1 MMSGKQIKSFIKNF
15 SLMKRKGTG
24 LIVVIV
30 VLAFLLSIGITLITI
45 TSTGPKVSANIRA
58 QDQAFNA
65 AEAGFD
71 AAWLAIEDYF
81 ANESWISF
89 EGHYL
94 RDPTGIDLPQDDNYF
109 RKKTDLEILNML
121 DPNNDGQP
129 DVDNVLF
136 FKQPYIRRADDT
148 YDPNYT
154 YTVFLIDDEAGG
166 GNADPTDA
174 LLVCIGVTG
183 QGANLSTA
191 RIEIEL
197 AVELQTGG

>member
-1 MMSGKQIKSFIKNF
+1 MWAKKRVLYRRKSFRVP
-15 SLMKRKGTG
+15 SRKGTG
-24 LIVVIV
+24 LIVIIIVI
-30 VLAFLLSIGITLITI
+30 AFLLSIGVTLITI
-45 TSTGPKVSANIRA
+45 TSTGPKVSANIRS

-71 AAWLAIEDYF
+71 AAWLAIEDNF
-81 ANESWISF
+81 ANEAWISF

-94 RDPTGIDLPQDDNYF
+94 REPTGIDLPQDDNYF

-129 DVDNVLF
+129 DVSNVLF

-166 GNADPTDA
+166 GAADPTDA
-174 LLVCIGVTG
+174 LLVCIGVIG

>member
-1 MMSGKQIKSFIKNF
+1 MWARKRVLYRRKSFRVP
-15 SLMKRKGTG
+15 SRKGTG
-24 LIVVIV
+24 LIVIIIVI
-30 VLAFLLSIGITLITI
+30 AFLLSIGVTLITI
-45 TSTGPKVSANIRA
+45 TSTGPKVSANIRS

-71 AAWLAIEDYF
+71 AAWLAIEDNF
-81 ANESWISF
+81 ANEAWISF

-94 RDPTGIDLPQDDNYF
+94 REPTGIDLPQDDNYF

-129 DVDNVLF
+129 DVSNVLF

-166 GNADPTDA
+166 GAADPTDA
-174 LLVCIGVTG
+174 LLVCIGVIG

>member
-1 MMSGKQIKSFIKNF
+1 MMIKKKIIGFIKF
-15 SLMKRKGTG
+15 LRPSMRKGTG
-24 LIVVIV
+24 LIVIIV

-71 AAWLAIEDYF
+71 AAWLAIEDQF
-81 ANESWISF
+81 ANESWLSF

-121 DPNNDGQP
+121 DPNNDGVP

-136 FKQPYIRRADDT
+136 FKQPYIRRADGT

-166 GNADPTDA
+166 GVADPTDA
-174 LLVCIGVTG
+174 LLVCIGVIG

-191 RIEIEL
+191 RIEVEL

>member
-1 MMSGKQIKSFIKNF
+1 M
-15 SLMKRKGTG
+15 
-24 LIVVIV
+24 VIV

-45 TSTGPKVSANIRA
+45 TSTGPKVSANIRS

-71 AAWLAIEDYF
+71 AAWLAIEDNF
-81 ANESWISF
+81 ANETWVSF

-94 RDPTGIDLPQDDNYF
+94 RDPMGIDLPQDDNYF
-109 RKKTDLEILNML
+109 RKKTDLEILTML

-136 FKQPYIRRADDT
+136 FKQPYIRRDDGSF
-148 YDPNYT
+148 DPNYT

-166 GNADPTDA
+166 GVADPTDV
-174 LLVCIGVTG
+174 LLVCIGVIG
-183 QGANLSTA
+183 QGANLTTA
-191 RIEIEL
+191 RIEVEL